1 MLNMFNWVERRW
13 GNIEKENGRE
23 ITIFHSFG
31 WREKGKEGN
40 EMGGDFPSGPANAIL
55 LNWKENL
62 KKKFLSHVIDYF
74 VPLITI
80 ISYVI

>member
-1 MLNMFNWVERRW
+1 
-13 GNIEKENGRE
+13 
-23 ITIFHSFG
+23 
-31 WREKGKEGN
+31 
-40 EMGGDFPSGPANAIL
+40 MGGDFPSGPANAIL

-80 ISYVI
+80 ISYVIWNNSKFK